1 MGIAA
6 PSAGLSTE
14 RLELRGGHRASLRPA
29 IYVYELPVWFN
40 GWLHETR
47 LHSHDCTYRRYK
59 EGNTTNWENYAFGL
73 ELALHEV
80 LLASPHR
87 TLNPEAADFFFV
99 PVYGGC
105 YISRFFRPTPLHTLI
120 MNENPLDWRAA
131 PIRGNIYY
139 RQALQW
145 LRTEY
150 PYWNRTGGR
159 DHLFAFPHDEGACV
173 APIEL
178 QNATLLSSW
187 GRLEKRPQNATTTMI
202 EHSWFVPNYV
212 KHMYASLQCYDPT
225 KDILLPVFTSVKQIA
240 KSPHLLPPE
249 LRRKRTILFHWRGQ
263 VLIMTLSATDD
274 LPCFSTGECRCST
287 TSRATQHASA
297 HHDAPLPPFPQV
309 LYHFPSYSFG
319 IRQQLCTLFEDQPGS
334 SRWRSQ
340 GIVVSGKHSRAYL
353 DEMMSSIFCGVFP
366 GNGWGHIE
374 TPILL
379 GCIPVVVQDAIL
391 TPWENVLDFS
401 SYAIR
406 IPRSD
411 LGRIPQILRAVP
423 EATISR
429 MQRTMARVWE
439 RFTYSSL
446 VLAERQRRC
455 RSSTASARECEQ
467 VDLAYGLGAAAHRSA
482 QYGASA
488 LQGHDAIDTLMHV
501 LHARL
506 RKREAE
512 QAGS

>member
-1 MGIAA
+1 M
-6 PSAGLSTE
+6 L
-14 RLELRGGHRASLRPA
+14 
-29 IYVYELPVWFN
+29 
-40 GWLHETR
+40 
-47 LHSHDCTYRRYK
+47 
-59 EGNTTNWENYAFGL
+59 
-73 ELALHEV
+73 
-80 LLASPHR
+80 
-87 TLNPEAADFFFV
+87 
-99 PVYGGC
+99 
-105 YISRFFRPTPLHTLI
+105 
-120 MNENPLDWRAA
+120 
-131 PIRGNIYY
+131 
-139 RQALQW
+139 
-145 LRTEY
+145 
-150 PYWNRTGGR
+150 
-159 DHLFAFPHDEGACV
+159 
-173 APIEL
+173 
-178 QNATLLSSW
+178 
-187 GRLEKRPQNATTTMI
+187 

-263 VLIMTLSATDD
+263 VL
-274 LPCFSTGECRCST
+274 
-287 TSRATQHASA
+287 
-297 HHDAPLPPFPQV
+297 
-309 LYHFPSYSFG
+309 YHFPRYSFG
-319 IRQQLCTLFEDQPGS
+319 IRQQLCMLFEDQPGS

-411 LGRIPQILRAVP
+411 LGRIPEILRAVSN
-423 EATISR
+423 ATISR
-429 MQRTMARVWE
+429 MQRAMARVWE

-467 VDLAYGLGAAAHRSA
+467 VDLAYGLGADAHRSA